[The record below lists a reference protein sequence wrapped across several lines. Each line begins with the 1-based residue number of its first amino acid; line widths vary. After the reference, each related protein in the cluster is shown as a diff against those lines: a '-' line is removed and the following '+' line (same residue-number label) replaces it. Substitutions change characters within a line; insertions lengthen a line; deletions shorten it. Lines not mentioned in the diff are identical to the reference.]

1 MVTSKEAIE
10 QKLVQAI
17 LEKELKGKDIALM
30 LFDVDGVL
38 TNERAM
44 PNAKLLDTLADYL
57 NFGQRIGLVTGRS
70 IPWLERNILNYL
82 DVRVY
87 QKKKKN
93 LVAVGEHGAAHL
105 FYNPQGERVVGIES
119 MFSIPKEIVKDA
131 KNLAESEEFG
141 ELVFFDHEK
150 ETMISLEA
158 RHDNVIDQEKVK
170 EALANISQ
178 ILKSKITYSGENK
191 YKIEASTY
199 TVDIMDASLGK
210 DLATKQAI
218 SWFLSLDK
226 LAPQDGLVL
235 AFGDNQRDADI
246 GRQAHQ
252 MGYEV
257 YCINVG
263 EPFKMEEKKGL
274 RFFQIPRLYS
284 LGTQQVLSLIDLAN

>member
-1 MVTSKEAIE
+1 MLSSKEVME
-10 QKLVQAI
+10 WELTRTI
-17 LEKELKGKDIALM
+17 LRKELTGRQIALM

-38 TNERAM
+38 TNERAV
-44 PNAKLLDTLADYL
+44 PNTRLLDTLADQL
-57 NFGQRIGLVTGRS
+57 NHSQKMALVTGRS
-70 IPWLERNILNYL
+70 IAWLERNILNYL
-82 DVRVY
+82 DLRVY
-87 QKKKKN
+87 KKSKKN

-105 FYNPQGERVVGIES
+105 FYNPQGEKVVGIES

-141 ELVFFDHEK
+141 EFVFFDHEK
-150 ETMISLEA
+150 ETMVSLEA

-178 ILKSKITYSGENK
+178 ILKSKITGGGENK

-199 TVDIMDASLGK
+199 AVDIMDASLGK

-235 AFGDNQRDADI
+235 AFGDNQRDVEI
-246 GRQAHQ
+246 GRQARK
-252 MGYEV
+252 MGYQV
-257 YCINVG
+257 YYFNVG
-263 EPFKMEEKKGL
+263 EPFKMKERESW
-274 RFFQIPRLYS
+274 RFFQLPRQYS
-284 LGTQQVLSLIDLAN
+284 QGTQQVLSHLT